1 MSSRRSG
8 KSGAQTTK
16 NPVVVVDR
24 AAHHTSS
31 SKSSHFVPHLHLTNC
46 IHIHNYLHRKRRP
59 ASTHLQLMRQQ
70 LTALQQKAAGSLQDP
85 VTTPGL
91 QVFFSRAAAPLGLS
105 SLRHPERRDGDLA
118 PSFEKPAAKRN
129 IDNNRSRSKAEAN
142 GKWVQPL
149 AAEKWDEVE
158 AQIGAAAR
166 MHAGNSPLAGGA
178 AGKRRKDKETTSTDG
193 AAAGRRRIRRPTTT
207 QELMKRLISEN
218 TSNAHL
224 QEMLISNVAYTPVEE
239 GGLQS
244 SSSDDPAAFESLFQA
259 EEDEERLSHVA
270 ADVRETALKSA
281 VMAHIVSSSSHH
293 RLQEKNSASAS
304 PSLFLFRT
312 HPLRAQSRKRSIKT
326 SLQSSKSVRRTL
338 PKEEAMQS
346 RAADMINSHGSNDST
361 IGQGRCNFVLRTE
374 STVSSAATASASTGP
389 HELGSRHSSQA
400 DMRDG
405 ARKKRE
411 WWTNA
416 EYGSRLLLPKQN
428 SKINV
433 QLTQAEKEEAEEEEY
448 EQEKDKVHRT
458 LSQKYRPEH
467 FSQLVG
473 QSMVVKSL
481 TMAIAKDRIAPVY
494 LFTGPRGTGKTT
506 VARIFARALNCLAS
520 DLEARPCGIC
530 HKCSGTT
537 TTTTN
542 SSSSNSGG
550 ILEQDSDMKEI
561 NAVDNNDKFFLKVL
575 DDLKSM
581 KKSMNFSS
589 SLPAQYARH
598 CRHRHYKVFIV
609 EGCNLLSTQVWNVFL
624 KALEEEPMV
633 APVNEN
639 YNVVFILVTTE
650 SEQLPLTVISRC
662 QRFSFCKIKESD
674 IIKRLQW
681 LAVKESLA
689 VDEEAFSIIAS
700 RADGSLRDAEVM
712 LDQLS
717 LLDTTISSDMVREL
731 AGLVPENKL
740 LDLLDFALSA
750 NTVHTVRGMQQLLD
764 LGVDALSLASQ
775 LATLITNL
783 LAGSTFNV
791 QQRLEIRE
799 DSFFKRNFSRKE
811 ELRRLRQALKVLS
824 EVEKQLRV
832 AGDQPT
838 WLIAALLQFAPDRSF
853 LPSSSFNSS
862 ITHNSPVSFEAV
874 IAKETELAGKSIMQS
889 TEIQTLP
896 LDRVHPLDRIQA
908 EEDKVHSAKASLENV
923 HQRNKHRSNQQYWAR
938 VDDVSNNVSEFSSKH
953 VYSSGFHRL
962 NHRGRK
968 NVWNR
973 VLQFIYSDALRK
985 FLHSHANLRALSIAN
1000 DETHAI
1006 AKLEFQQLEHKTKAE
1021 RLRSRIC
1028 HAFQMVL
1035 NCPVELQINLVRFNN
1050 SKLPPSSKDSKDNKL
1065 LMGMAIAGNL
1075 TTAGVVKERGPS
1087 SSSSSRRRGIGIEH
1101 ATELQAAKEE
1111 ASKDG
1116 GRVTSLMKQQ
1126 HKRRQLQKLDANQ
1139 KLCRRSNSQN
1149 GMKPTTTT
1157 TTTMGGVV
1165 ASLTSSRAE
1174 RRNSRRLEPR
1184 RHRSILCWKRT
1195 TPTNKRKGKSQ
1206 RQRARGKS
1214 FFLRLVPCVKS
1225 KLRMQQSL

>member
-16 NPVVVVDR
+16 NPVVVIDG

-46 IHIHNYLHRKRRP
+46 IHIHNHLHRKRRP

-70 LTALQQKAAGSLQDP
+70 LTALQQKATGSLQDT

-91 QVFFSRAAAPLGLS
+91 QVLFSRAAAPLGPS

-166 MHAGNSPLAGGA
+166 MHAGNSPLAAGA
-178 AGKRRKDKETTSTDG
+178 AGKRRKDKETTTMDA
-193 AAAGRRRIRRPTTT
+193 AAAGRRRRRIRRPTTT
-207 QELMKRLISEN
+207 EELMKRLISEN

-224 QEMLISNVAYTPVEE
+224 QEMLISNVDYTPVEE
-239 GGLQS
+239 GGLRS

-304 PSLFLFRT
+304 PSLFLLRT
-312 HPLRAQSRKRSIKT
+312 HLLRAQSRKRSSKT
-326 SLQSSKSVRRTL
+326 SLQSSKSVRRTQ
-338 PKEEAMQS
+338 PEEEAMQS

-361 IGQGRCNFVLRTE
+361 IGQGRRNFVLRTE
-374 STVSSAATASASTGP
+374 TTVSSAATASASTAP

-405 ARKKRE
+405 ARKKKER
-411 WWTNA
+411 WMNA

-428 SKINV
+428 SKINI
-433 QLTQAEKEEAEEEEY
+433 QLTQAEKEDAEDEEH
-448 EQEKDKVHRT
+448 EQEKDRVHRT

-506 VARIFARALNCLAS
+506 VARIFARALSCLAS

-530 HKCSGTT
+530 HKCGGTTTTT

-561 NAVDNNDKFFLKVL
+561 NAVDNNDNFFLKVL

-589 SLPAQYARH
+589 SSSSSSLPAQYARH
-598 CRHRHYKVFIV
+598 RRHRHYKVFIV
-609 EGCNLLSTQVWNVFL
+609 EGCNLLSTRVWNVFL

-650 SEQLPLTVISRC
+650 SEQLPLTVISRY
-662 QRFSFCKIKESD
+662 
-674 IIKRLQW
+674 
-681 LAVKESLA
+681 
-689 VDEEAFSIIAS
+689 
-700 RADGSLRDAEVM
+700 
-712 LDQLS
+712 
-717 LLDTTISSDMVREL
+717 
-731 AGLVPENKL
+731 
-740 LDLLDFALSA
+740 
-750 NTVHTVRGMQQLLD
+750 TVCV
-764 LGVDALSLASQ
+764 
-775 LATLITNL
+775 
-783 LAGSTFNV
+783 
-791 QQRLEIRE
+791 
-799 DSFFKRNFSRKE
+799 
-811 ELRRLRQALKVLS
+811 VL
-824 EVEKQLRV
+824 
-832 AGDQPT
+832 
-838 WLIAALLQFAPDRSF
+838 LLQSVICLINFVCLNGYSVSLF
-853 LPSSSFNSS
+853 L
-862 ITHNSPVSFEAV
+862 
-874 IAKETELAGKSIMQS
+874 
-889 TEIQTLP
+889 
-896 LDRVHPLDRIQA
+896 
-908 EEDKVHSAKASLENV
+908 
-923 HQRNKHRSNQQYWAR
+923 
-938 VDDVSNNVSEFSSKH
+938 
-953 VYSSGFHRL
+953 
-962 NHRGRK
+962 
-968 NVWNR
+968 
-973 VLQFIYSDALRK
+973 
-985 FLHSHANLRALSIAN
+985 
-1000 DETHAI
+1000 
-1006 AKLEFQQLEHKTKAE
+1006 
-1021 RLRSRIC
+1021 
-1028 HAFQMVL
+1028 
-1035 NCPVELQINLVRFNN
+1035 
-1050 SKLPPSSKDSKDNKL
+1050 
-1065 LMGMAIAGNL
+1065 
-1075 TTAGVVKERGPS
+1075 
-1087 SSSSSRRRGIGIEH
+1087 
-1101 ATELQAAKEE
+1101 
-1111 ASKDG
+1111 
-1116 GRVTSLMKQQ
+1116 
-1126 HKRRQLQKLDANQ
+1126 
-1139 KLCRRSNSQN
+1139 
-1149 GMKPTTTT
+1149 
-1157 TTTMGGVV
+1157 
-1165 ASLTSSRAE
+1165 
-1174 RRNSRRLEPR
+1174 
-1184 RHRSILCWKRT
+1184 
-1195 TPTNKRKGKSQ
+1195 
-1206 RQRARGKS
+1206 
-1214 FFLRLVPCVKS
+1214 
-1225 KLRMQQSL
+1225 

>member
-16 NPVVVVDR
+16 NPFVVVDR
-24 AAHHTSS
+24 AVHHTSS

-178 AGKRRKDKETTSTDG
+178 AGKRRKDKETTSTDA

-207 QELMKRLISEN
+207 QELMKQLISEN

-224 QEMLISNVAYTPVEE
+224 QEMLISNVAYTPLEE
-239 GGLQS
+239 GGLQNN
-244 SSSDDPAAFESLFQA
+244 SSDDPAAFESLFQA

-293 RLQEKNSASAS
+293 RLQERNSVSAS
-304 PSLFLFRT
+304 PSLFLLRT

-346 RAADMINSHGSNDST
+346 RAADMINSHGINDST
-361 IGQGRCNFVLRTE
+361 VGQGCRNFVLKTE
-374 STVSSAATASASTGP
+374 STVSSGATTSASTGP

-405 ARKKRE
+405 ARKKKE

-428 SKINV
+428 SKINI
-433 QLTQAEKEEAEEEEY
+433 QLTQAEKEEEEEY

-530 HKCSGTT
+530 HKCSGAT

-598 CRHRHYKVFIV
+598 RRHHHYKVFIV

-639 YNVVFILVTTE
+639 YNVVFIFVTTE
-650 SEQLPLTVISRC
+650 SEQLPLTVISRY
-662 QRFSFCKIKESD
+662 
-674 IIKRLQW
+674 
-681 LAVKESLA
+681 
-689 VDEEAFSIIAS
+689 
-700 RADGSLRDAEVM
+700 
-712 LDQLS
+712 
-717 LLDTTISSDMVREL
+717 
-731 AGLVPENKL
+731 
-740 LDLLDFALSA
+740 
-750 NTVHTVRGMQQLLD
+750 
-764 LGVDALSLASQ
+764 
-775 LATLITNL
+775 TLC
-783 LAGSTFNV
+783 V
-791 QQRLEIRE
+791 
-799 DSFFKRNFSRKE
+799 
-811 ELRRLRQALKVLS
+811 VL
-824 EVEKQLRV
+824 
-832 AGDQPT
+832 
-838 WLIAALLQFAPDRSF
+838 LLQSVICLINFVCLNGYSVSLF
-853 LPSSSFNSS
+853 L
-862 ITHNSPVSFEAV
+862 
-874 IAKETELAGKSIMQS
+874 
-889 TEIQTLP
+889 
-896 LDRVHPLDRIQA
+896 
-908 EEDKVHSAKASLENV
+908 
-923 HQRNKHRSNQQYWAR
+923 
-938 VDDVSNNVSEFSSKH
+938 
-953 VYSSGFHRL
+953 
-962 NHRGRK
+962 
-968 NVWNR
+968 
-973 VLQFIYSDALRK
+973 
-985 FLHSHANLRALSIAN
+985 
-1000 DETHAI
+1000 
-1006 AKLEFQQLEHKTKAE
+1006 
-1021 RLRSRIC
+1021 
-1028 HAFQMVL
+1028 
-1035 NCPVELQINLVRFNN
+1035 
-1050 SKLPPSSKDSKDNKL
+1050 
-1065 LMGMAIAGNL
+1065 
-1075 TTAGVVKERGPS
+1075 
-1087 SSSSSRRRGIGIEH
+1087 
-1101 ATELQAAKEE
+1101 
-1111 ASKDG
+1111 
-1116 GRVTSLMKQQ
+1116 
-1126 HKRRQLQKLDANQ
+1126 
-1139 KLCRRSNSQN
+1139 
-1149 GMKPTTTT
+1149 
-1157 TTTMGGVV
+1157 
-1165 ASLTSSRAE
+1165 
-1174 RRNSRRLEPR
+1174 
-1184 RHRSILCWKRT
+1184 
-1195 TPTNKRKGKSQ
+1195 
-1206 RQRARGKS
+1206 
-1214 FFLRLVPCVKS
+1214 
-1225 KLRMQQSL
+1225 

>member
-1 MSSRRSG
+1 
-8 KSGAQTTK
+8 
-16 NPVVVVDR
+16 
-24 AAHHTSS
+24 
-31 SKSSHFVPHLHLTNC
+31 
-46 IHIHNYLHRKRRP
+46 
-59 ASTHLQLMRQQ
+59 MRQQ

-178 AGKRRKDKETTSTDG
+178 AGKRRKDKETTSTDA

-207 QELMKRLISEN
+207 QELMKQLISEN

-224 QEMLISNVAYTPVEE
+224 QEMLISNVAYTPLEE
-239 GGLQS
+239 GGLQNN
-244 SSSDDPAAFESLFQA
+244 SSDDPAAFESLFQA

-293 RLQEKNSASAS
+293 RLQERNSVSAS
-304 PSLFLFRT
+304 PSLFLLRT

-346 RAADMINSHGSNDST
+346 RAADMINSHGINDST
-361 IGQGRCNFVLRTE
+361 VGQGCRNFVLKTE
-374 STVSSAATASASTGP
+374 STVSSGATTSASTGP

-405 ARKKRE
+405 ARKKKE

-428 SKINV
+428 SKINI
-433 QLTQAEKEEAEEEEY
+433 QLTQAEKEEEEEY

-530 HKCSGTT
+530 HKCSGAT

-598 CRHRHYKVFIV
+598 RRHHHYKVFIV

-639 YNVVFILVTTE
+639 YNVVFIFVTTE
-650 SEQLPLTVISRC
+650 SEQLPLTVISRY
-662 QRFSFCKIKESD
+662 
-674 IIKRLQW
+674 
-681 LAVKESLA
+681 
-689 VDEEAFSIIAS
+689 
-700 RADGSLRDAEVM
+700 
-712 LDQLS
+712 
-717 LLDTTISSDMVREL
+717 
-731 AGLVPENKL
+731 
-740 LDLLDFALSA
+740 
-750 NTVHTVRGMQQLLD
+750 
-764 LGVDALSLASQ
+764 
-775 LATLITNL
+775 TLC
-783 LAGSTFNV
+783 V
-791 QQRLEIRE
+791 
-799 DSFFKRNFSRKE
+799 
-811 ELRRLRQALKVLS
+811 VL
-824 EVEKQLRV
+824 
-832 AGDQPT
+832 
-838 WLIAALLQFAPDRSF
+838 LLQSVICLINFVCLNGYSVSLF
-853 LPSSSFNSS
+853 L
-862 ITHNSPVSFEAV
+862 
-874 IAKETELAGKSIMQS
+874 
-889 TEIQTLP
+889 
-896 LDRVHPLDRIQA
+896 
-908 EEDKVHSAKASLENV
+908 
-923 HQRNKHRSNQQYWAR
+923 
-938 VDDVSNNVSEFSSKH
+938 
-953 VYSSGFHRL
+953 
-962 NHRGRK
+962 
-968 NVWNR
+968 
-973 VLQFIYSDALRK
+973 
-985 FLHSHANLRALSIAN
+985 
-1000 DETHAI
+1000 
-1006 AKLEFQQLEHKTKAE
+1006 
-1021 RLRSRIC
+1021 
-1028 HAFQMVL
+1028 
-1035 NCPVELQINLVRFNN
+1035 
-1050 SKLPPSSKDSKDNKL
+1050 
-1065 LMGMAIAGNL
+1065 
-1075 TTAGVVKERGPS
+1075 
-1087 SSSSSRRRGIGIEH
+1087 
-1101 ATELQAAKEE
+1101 
-1111 ASKDG
+1111 
-1116 GRVTSLMKQQ
+1116 
-1126 HKRRQLQKLDANQ
+1126 
-1139 KLCRRSNSQN
+1139 
-1149 GMKPTTTT
+1149 
-1157 TTTMGGVV
+1157 
-1165 ASLTSSRAE
+1165 
-1174 RRNSRRLEPR
+1174 
-1184 RHRSILCWKRT
+1184 
-1195 TPTNKRKGKSQ
+1195 
-1206 RQRARGKS
+1206 
-1214 FFLRLVPCVKS
+1214 
-1225 KLRMQQSL
+1225 